1 MRLPIRPFSK
11 FNNFLWVCWFLCKNL
26 SNFVSWNS
34 ITGNAITCKVISN
47 FWKLITHN
55 SGSPVSTST
64 DRTKYQTGHFLSI
77 QYQNGILN
85 YRSLCSGLKCRKRQK
100 RQTGGQLLLFT
111 KCVTLLYKNP
121 TEIPVTHWIYTFRM
135 QHNGIKLILKS
146 HVKNQNFHA
155 PSLIS
160 SKRICI

>member
-1 MRLPIRPFSK
+1 MPIFCYYLIFQIPAY
-11 FNNFLWVCWFLCKNL
+11 L
-26 SNFVSWNS
+26 
-34 ITGNAITCKVISN
+34 VISN

-55 SGSPVSTST
+55 SGSPFSTST
-64 DRTKYQTGHFLSI
+64 DRTNYQTGHFLSI

-135 QHNGIKLILKS
+135 QHNGIKLIFKS
-146 HVKNQNFHA
+146 HVRNQNFHA

-160 SKRICI
+160 SKRISKRFLKKLA